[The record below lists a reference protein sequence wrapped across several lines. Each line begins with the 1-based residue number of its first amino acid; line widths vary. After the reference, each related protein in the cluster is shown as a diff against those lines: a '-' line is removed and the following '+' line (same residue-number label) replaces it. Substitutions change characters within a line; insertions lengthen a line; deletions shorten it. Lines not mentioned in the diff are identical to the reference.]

1 MMGAFL
7 KKTGL
12 VPPDIFL
19 KQPGEVMGSKK
30 KSIIEINRKA
40 FSAGF
45 RTSVGG
51 VDLNMAVKQISV
63 LLGNVPGTLS
73 RLTNILD
80 KEDITAKALLA
91 ASAAESSTVR
101 MVVND
106 PERAAAI
113 LESFGFNYEITPVL
127 AAEVPL
133 HPGGMNAILNPL
145 SKAEINIL
153 YLYTTINR
161 IGKETIVILGVDKI
175 EEARE
180 VLQQNW
186 IHLIEDEIYSL

>member
-1 MMGAFL
+1 
-7 KKTGL
+7 
-12 VPPDIFL
+12 
-19 KQPGEVMGSKK
+19 
-30 KSIIEINRKA
+30 
-40 FSAGF
+40 
-45 RTSVGG
+45 
-51 VDLNMAVKQISV
+51 MAVKQISV

-80 KEDITAKALLA
+80 REDITAKALLA
-91 ASAAESSTVR
+91 ASAAETSTVR

-113 LESFGFNYEITPVL
+113 LESFRFDYEISPVL

-145 SKAEINIL
+145 ARADVNVL

-161 IGKETIVILGVDKI
+161 IGRETIVILGVDKI
-175 EEARE
+175 DAARE
-180 VLQQNW
+180 ALRQNW
-186 IHLIEDEIYSL
+186 IRLIEDEIYSL

>member
-1 MMGAFL
+1 
-7 KKTGL
+7 
-12 VPPDIFL
+12 
-19 KQPGEVMGSKK
+19 
-30 KSIIEINRKA
+30 
-40 FSAGF
+40 
-45 RTSVGG
+45 
-51 VDLNMAVKQISV
+51 MAVKQISV
-63 LLGNVPGTLS
+63 LLGNIPGTLS

-80 KEDITAKALLA
+80 REDITAKALLA

-113 LESFGFNYEITPVL
+113 LESFRFNYEITPVL

-145 SKAEINIL
+145 SKADVNIH

-180 VLQQNW
+180 VLLRNW

>member
-1 MMGAFL
+1 
-7 KKTGL
+7 
-12 VPPDIFL
+12 
-19 KQPGEVMGSKK
+19 
-30 KSIIEINRKA
+30 
-40 FSAGF
+40 
-45 RTSVGG
+45 
-51 VDLNMAVKQISV
+51 MAVKQISV
-63 LLGNVPGTLS
+63 LLGNAPGALA

-113 LESFGFNYEITPVL
+113 LESFGFNHEITPVL

-133 HPGGMNAILNPL
+133 HPGGMNAILKPL
-145 SKAEINIL
+145 SKAEINIH

-161 IGKETIVILGVDKI
+161 IGEETIVILGVDKLDD
-175 EEARE
+175 ARD
-180 VLQQNW
+180 VLRQNW
-186 IHLIEDEIYSL
+186 IHLIEDEIYCL

>member
-1 MMGAFL
+1 
-7 KKTGL
+7 
-12 VPPDIFL
+12 
-19 KQPGEVMGSKK
+19 
-30 KSIIEINRKA
+30 
-40 FSAGF
+40 
-45 RTSVGG
+45 
-51 VDLNMAVKQISV
+51 MAVKQISV
-63 LLGNVPGTLS
+63 LLGNIPGTLS

-106 PERAAAI
+106 PERAAAV
-113 LESFGFNYEITPVL
+113 LESFRFNYEITPVL

-145 SKAEINIL
+145 SKADVNIH

-180 VLQQNW
+180 VLLRNW

>member
-1 MMGAFL
+1 
-7 KKTGL
+7 
-12 VPPDIFL
+12 
-19 KQPGEVMGSKK
+19 
-30 KSIIEINRKA
+30 
-40 FSAGF
+40 
-45 RTSVGG
+45 
-51 VDLNMAVKQISV
+51 MAVTQISV
-63 LLGNVPGTLS
+63 LLGNVPGSLS

-91 ASAAESSTVR
+91 ASAAETSTVR
-101 MVVND
+101 LVVND

-113 LESFGFNYEITPVL
+113 LESFGFNCEITPVL

-145 SKAEINIL
+145 AKADINVL

-175 EEARE
+175 EAARE
-180 VLQQNW
+180 VLRQNW
-186 IHLIEDEIYSL
+186 IHLIEEEIYSL

>member
-1 MMGAFL
+1 
-7 KKTGL
+7 
-12 VPPDIFL
+12 
-19 KQPGEVMGSKK
+19 
-30 KSIIEINRKA
+30 
-40 FSAGF
+40 
-45 RTSVGG
+45 
-51 VDLNMAVKQISV
+51 MAVKQISV
-63 LLGNVPGTLS
+63 TLGNVPGTLS

-80 KEDITAKALLA
+80 REDITAKALLA

-145 SKAEINIL
+145 NKAEINVH

-161 IGKETIVILGVDKI
+161 IGKETIVILGTDKLD
-175 EEARE
+175 EARE
-180 VLQQNW
+180 VLQRNW
-186 IHLIEDEIYSL
+186 IHLIEEEIYSL

>member
-1 MMGAFL
+1 
-7 KKTGL
+7 
-12 VPPDIFL
+12 
-19 KQPGEVMGSKK
+19 
-30 KSIIEINRKA
+30 
-40 FSAGF
+40 
-45 RTSVGG
+45 
-51 VDLNMAVKQISV
+51 MAVTQISV

-91 ASAAESSTVR
+91 ASAAETSTVR
-101 MVVND
+101 LVVND

-113 LESFGFNYEITPVL
+113 LESFGFNCEITPVL

-145 SKAEINIL
+145 AKADINVL

-175 EEARE
+175 EAARE

-186 IHLIEDEIYSL
+186 IHLIADEIYSL

>member
-1 MMGAFL
+1 M
-7 KKTGL
+7 
-12 VPPDIFL
+12 P
-19 KQPGEVMGSKK
+19 
-30 KSIIEINRKA
+30 
-40 FSAGF
+40 
-45 RTSVGG
+45 
-51 VDLNMAVKQISV
+51 VKQISV
-63 LLGNVPGTLS
+63 LLDNIPGTLS

-91 ASAAESSTVR
+91 ASSAELSTIR

-106 PERAAAI
+106 PERAASV

-133 HPGGMNAILNPL
+133 HPGGMNAILKPI
-145 SKAEINIL
+145 SGAEINIH

-161 IGKETIVILGVDKI
+161 IGRETIVILGVDKL

-180 VLQQNW
+180 VLLRNW
-186 IHLIEDEIYSL
+186 IHLIEEEIYSL

>member
-1 MMGAFL
+1 
-7 KKTGL
+7 
-12 VPPDIFL
+12 
-19 KQPGEVMGSKK
+19 
-30 KSIIEINRKA
+30 
-40 FSAGF
+40 
-45 RTSVGG
+45 
-51 VDLNMAVKQISV
+51 MAVTQISV

-80 KEDITAKALLA
+80 REDITAKALLA
-91 ASAAESSTVR
+91 ASAAETSTVR
-101 MVVND
+101 LVVND

-113 LESFGFNYEITPVL
+113 LQSFGFNCEITPVL

-145 SKAEINIL
+145 AKADINVL

-175 EEARE
+175 EAARE
-180 VLQQNW
+180 VLEQNW

>member
-1 MMGAFL
+1 
-7 KKTGL
+7 
-12 VPPDIFL
+12 
-19 KQPGEVMGSKK
+19 
-30 KSIIEINRKA
+30 
-40 FSAGF
+40 
-45 RTSVGG
+45 
-51 VDLNMAVKQISV
+51 MAVKQISV
-63 LLGNVPGTLS
+63 TLGNVPGTLS

-101 MVVND
+101 MVVNE

-113 LESFGFNYEITPVL
+113 LGSFGFNYEVTPVL

-145 SKAEINIL
+145 NKAEINIH

-161 IGKETIVILGVDKI
+161 IGQETIVILGTDKLD
-175 EEARE
+175 EARE
-180 VLQQNW
+180 VLQRNW
-186 IHLIEDEIYSL
+186 IHLIEEEIYSL